1 MFFFWSDA
9 GQTPS
14 KPAPT
19 KYEIASFVENHT
31 GGISA
36 WDLIL
41 ELSRE
46 GYSTPDAQQAL
57 QAAIDTGLVKTGPGL
72 KLYVSTRS
80 AMVA

>member
-1 MFFFWSDA
+1 MFFFWSNA

-19 KYEIASFVENHT
+19 KYEIATFVGNHAE
-31 GGISA
+31 GISA

-46 GYSTPDAQQAL
+46 GYPTPDAQQAL
-57 QAAIDTGLVKTGPGL
+57 QGAIDSGLVRTGPGL
-72 KLYVSTRS
+72 KLYTATRS